1 MTRPLIVALHGVGS
15 SARDMAAA
23 LSPLRA
29 VADVVALDGGDPFD
43 GGGSGRQWF
52 SVHGVTEANRSRR
65 VLDAVPPLLDRLDR
79 LAAERGVAREDL
91 VLLGFSQGAIMALA
105 MVAQGLHP
113 GPAIAIAGRLAAPVI
128 PAGGDPA
135 TVLLV
140 HDSDDVYAGRAIRSG
155 QGEARCRGSQREPR
169 PDRWRQPR
177 YRACHLYGNRGLAR
191 RDRLFP
197 AKSLIKG

>member
-1 MTRPLIVALHGVGS
+1 MTRPLVVALHGVGS
-15 SARDMAAA
+15 SARDMATA

-140 HDSDDVYAGRAIRSG
+140 HDSDDSYMPAALSEVAKARLAAAG
-155 QGEARCRGSQREPR
+155 
-169 PDRWRQPR
+169 
-177 YRACHLYGNRGLAR
+177 HNVNLAR
-191 RDRLFP
+191 TVGVSHGIGP
-197 AKSLIKG
+197 ATFTAIADWLAATASFQPNH